1 MLWACFHFPDLP
13 LMVFS
18 RAELACRPA
27 VVSSQSL
34 RPDVVV
40 ANEAARQAGVCAG
53 SSIAAALALEPDLTI
68 HVRDE
73 KAEFSALRSMASWA
87 GQFTSTLAIEMPN
100 FLLLE
105 ISECLKYFR
114 GLKPLLHKIM
124 EGLIEL
130 GFKAE
135 AATAPTPT
143 AARLLACAQ
152 SGAVVRAVGELPA
165 ALAPLPLSLLPEAQS
180 AAGTL
185 AGMGISTVGDLLA
198 LPRDG
203 VARRFGQKLIDA
215 IDRALGVLPDPR
227 PLFVAPDQYH
237 GQLELPAPVEDTE
250 ALLFAARRLVVE
262 LAGFL
267 LGRGAGITRFRFDLV
282 HEDEAPTSLVIGLLA
297 TRQSDH
303 ILNVLR
309 ERLSRLQLPDRVEA
323 IRLTSEEIAPLQSR
337 ERDFFP
343 ASTRDGDAS
352 AQVFERLR
360 ARLGDDAVQVL
371 ALNADHRPELAWR
384 YAGQPAS
391 QAVVAAA
398 GLPAAAGARPLWLL
412 ETPEA
417 LPEGPS
423 ANALKLLEG
432 PERIETGWWD
442 GARCSRDYFVGRN
455 DQGEQLWLF
464 RDRSGSWFVH
474 GLFA

>member
-18 RAELACRPA
+18 RGGPASRAA

-40 ANEAARQAGVCAG
+40 ANEAAQQAGVSAG
-53 SSIAAALALEPDLTI
+53 SSIAAALALEPELLI
-68 HVRDE
+68 HLRDE
-73 KAEFSALRSMASWA
+73 KAELSALRAMALWA
-87 GQFTSTLAIEMPN
+87 GQFTSTLAIEAPH

-105 ISECLKYFR
+105 LSECLKYFR
-114 GLKPLLHKIM
+114 GLKNLMKKILQ
-124 EGLIEL
+124 GLFEL
-130 GFKAE
+130 GFMASS
-135 AATAPTPT
+135 ATAPTPT
-143 AARLLACAQ
+143 AARLLACA
-152 SGAVVRAVGELPA
+152 SPGAVVPQLSDVPA
-165 ALAPLPLSLLPEAQS
+165 ALASVPLSHLPEAQS
-180 AAGTL
+180 AAATL
-185 AGMGISTVGDLLA
+185 SGMGVSTMGDLLA
-198 LPRDG
+198 LPREG

-215 IDRALGVLPDPR
+215 VDRALGVLPDPR
-227 PLFVAPDQYH
+227 PLFVPPEHYH

-267 LGRGAGITRFRFDLV
+267 LGRGAGITRFRCDLV
-282 HEDEAPTSLVIGLLA
+282 HEDEAPTSIVIGLRA
-297 TRQSDH
+297 TRQADH
-303 ILNVLR
+303 ILGVLR

-323 IRLTSEEIAPLQSR
+323 VRLTSEEIAPLNAH

-343 ASTRDGDAS
+343 TSARDSEAS

-384 YAGQPAS
+384 YASHPATTS
-391 QAVVAAA
+391 TVASSA
-398 GLPAAAGARPLWLL
+398 GTSRPLWLL

-417 LPEGPS
+417 LPEGP
-423 ANALKLLEG
+423 AGNALKLMEG

-442 GARCSRDYFVGRN
+442 GNPCSRDYFVGRN
-455 DQGEQLWLF
+455 VRGEQLWLF
-464 RDRSGSWFVH
+464 RDRSGNWFVH